1 MRSLSKKKKVV
12 FLIQNGVGG
21 AERMAFAMAKM
32 LPKDSFRVTFVIV
45 LRGGGTSIKEFIPEG
60 YSVVDI
66 PDGNA
71 IKIMW
76 NLFKTVKRL
85 KPDIVFSSAMYLS
98 TKILPFKWLLRGTR
112 FVIRCENYMYTYSE
126 AQIKRIKFTYPK
138 ADAIIAQTEEMA
150 QELYEIGIN
159 EQLVHVLH
167 NPIDTDYI
175 NEHLKDS
182 TNPYPQNGNK
192 VIVASGRFAYQK
204 GFDMLAEAF
213 AKLAIDDP
221 NIDLYILGDYDYEDG
236 AVLMQIKTIAKR
248 NGIKDRIHC
257 VGFKKNPYPYIQYA
271 DCFVLSSRWEG
282 LPNVLV
288 ESLFLGTP
296 VAAFACIPIISR
308 IIEEGKTGYTAK
320 ADDVEGLA
328 ESIKKTIKLGR
339 VKTTYKPASKEDI
352 IRIIDSNTGF
362 LN

>member
-1 MRSLSKKKKVV
+1 MKKVV
-12 FLIQNGVGG
+12 FLVQNGVGG
-21 AERMAFAMAKM
+21 AERMALAMAKM
-32 LPKDSFRVTFVIV
+32 LPEDSFRVTFVIV

-76 NLFKTVKRL
+76 NLFKTVKKL
-85 KPDIVFSSAMYLS
+85 KLDIVFSSAMYLS

-112 FVIRCENYMYTYSE
+112 FVIRCENYMYTYSN
-126 AQIKRIKFTYPK
+126 AQKKRISFTYPK

-150 QELYEIGIN
+150 QELYGIGIK
-159 EQLVHVLH
+159 EQLVHVAH

-204 GFDMLAEAF
+204 GFDMLTEAF
-213 AKLAIDDP
+213 AKLAVNDP
-221 NIDLYILGDYDYEDG
+221 KVDLYILGDYDYEEG
-236 AVLMQIKTIAKR
+236 VVLRQIKTVAER
-248 NGIKDRIHC
+248 NRIEERIHC
-257 VGFKKNPYPYIQYA
+257 MGFKKNPYPYIKYA
-271 DCFVLSSRWEG
+271 DCFALSSRWEG

-288 ESLFLGTP
+288 ESLYLGTP
-296 VAAFACIPIISR
+296 VAAFRCIPIIER
-308 IIEEGKTGYTAK
+308 IVKEGISGYTAK
-320 ADDVEGLA
+320 AEDIDSLTTAMKSALE
-328 ESIKKTIKLGR
+328 LGR
-339 VKTTYKPASKEDI
+339 IESTYLPAGKQQI
-352 IRIIDSNTGF
+352 IELING
-362 LN
+362 